1 MHASEGASG
10 FAYHCIGAH
19 AMNFMGVTFI
29 ALFRKKKR
37 YHRNANSCA
46 RKINKRKICSEN
58 VGKNKKTVSTV
69 FFSKFATQSI

>member
-29 ALFRKKKR
+29 ALFRKKK
-37 YHRNANSCA
+37 YGITATL
-46 RKINKRKICSEN
+46 
-58 VGKNKKTVSTV
+58 TVVPVKSTKEKSV
-69 FFSKFATQSI
+69 LKM